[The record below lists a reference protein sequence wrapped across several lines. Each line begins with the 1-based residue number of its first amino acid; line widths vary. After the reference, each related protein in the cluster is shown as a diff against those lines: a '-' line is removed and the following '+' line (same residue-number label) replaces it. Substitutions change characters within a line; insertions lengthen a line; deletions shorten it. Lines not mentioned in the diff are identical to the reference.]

1 MTRLFAKLD
10 LGANVVVHL
19 LGAPDSFEPELAPLG
34 RAGFRPVRPVR
45 PVAIDEDG
53 SALRFRR
60 VEYIASPKRHPDG
73 ALTAAGRAKAA
84 AQRGR

>member
-34 RAGFRPVRPVR
+34 RAGFRPVR